1 METSYN
7 DKSSKEAKLAK
18 TIESAIND
26 FGFNYEA
33 FAQCIRYMHPTLQQN
48 FFRLM
53 VESIKFV
60 ADPTT
65 HFIDGRNKDSH
76 ELAKKLLPIVNEY
89 PLSYV

>member
-1 METSYN
+1 METDYINENSR
-7 DKSSKEAKLAK
+7 EAELAR
-18 TIESAIND
+18 TIESAVND
-26 FGFNYEA
+26 YGFNYKT

-60 ADPTT
+60 ADPST
-65 HFIDGRNKDSH
+65 HHVDGRNKDSH

-89 PLSYV
+89 NLSYV